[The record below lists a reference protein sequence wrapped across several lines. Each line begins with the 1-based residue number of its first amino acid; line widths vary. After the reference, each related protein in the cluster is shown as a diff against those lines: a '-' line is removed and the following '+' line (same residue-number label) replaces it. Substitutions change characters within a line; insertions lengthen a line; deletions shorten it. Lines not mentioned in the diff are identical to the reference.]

1 LLVDCPY
8 ALLQPAILGSTDSIF
23 VTGWSQDS
31 ETKFAPLYLAE
42 AIIRPR
48 LLALC
53 KALFESLSIGEEK
66 SQAFQI
72 GAPKW
77 RILAILLYIRCSR
90 SFLRTFI
97 EGGLGLEDSKLPLD
111 QNLANLLL
119 PAGIRDNFVL
129 RQFIFIP
136 AKLIRGKDLRYVGE
150 EEKCRLP
157 FLGVENVGSGGY
169 GTVWRVKVARGHYF
183 PNDTDAF
190 GPNPTVS

>member
-1 LLVDCPY
+1 MLVDYPY
-8 ALLQPAILGSTDSIF
+8 VLLQPAILGSTDSIF

-53 KALFESLSIGEEK
+53 RALFESLSTGEEK

-72 GAPKW
+72 GVPKW
-77 RILAILLYIRCSR
+77 RILAILLYTRCSR
-90 SFLRTFI
+90 SFLQTFI

-111 QNLANLLL
+111 QNLANLL

-129 RQFIFIP
+129 RQFIFSP
-136 AKLIRGKDLRYVGE
+136 AKLIKGKDLRYVGE

-157 FLGVENVGSGGY
+157 FLDVGEIRSGGY

-183 PNDTDAF
+183 HKDIDAW